1 MAELTL
7 FSYRSGH
14 SRLHRIDVRFKIL
27 GILFISMVSLNVRVL
42 SLTILSCLL
51 IILII
56 DCRLQLKSFLREI
69 RYFLILMLIIL
80 IAHAL
85 SSKGTMV
92 FQLYFLSISMQGLY
106 EGALI
111 CWRLFLVV
119 LVGLLFVSTTR
130 PSEIKAAVEWF
141 LNPIPF
147 VSGKRLATMLS
158 LVMRFIPVILDQARE
173 TAAAQ
178 KARCVENRKNP
189 VYRLIRLGI
198 PLIRR
203 TFERADRLAVAM
215 EARCYTENRADPE
228 LCATRMDWIALVVM
242 ILICGLI
249 VSI

>member
-14 SRLHRIDVRFKIL
+14 SGLHRIDVRFKIL
-27 GILFISMVSLNVRVL
+27 GLLFISMVSLNVRVL
-42 SLTILSCLL
+42 SLTILSSLL
-51 IILII
+51 IILIV
-56 DCRLQLKSFLREI
+56 DCRLQFKSFLREI

-85 SSKGTMV
+85 STKGTMV
-92 FQLYFLSISMQGLY
+92 FQLYFLSISMHGLY

-130 PSEIKAAVEWF
+130 PSEIKAAIEWF

-198 PLIRR
+198 PRISR
-203 TFERADRLAVAM
+203 TFERADKLAVAM
-215 EARCYTENRADPE
+215 EARCYTENRTDPE
-228 LCATRMDWIALVVM
+228 LSATRLDWMALVVM
-242 ILICGLI
+242 ILICGLV

>member
-1 MAELTL
+1 
-7 FSYRSGH
+7 
-14 SRLHRIDVRFKIL
+14 
-27 GILFISMVSLNVRVL
+27 
-42 SLTILSCLL
+42 
-51 IILII
+51 
-56 DCRLQLKSFLREI
+56 LQFKSFLREI

-85 SSKGTMV
+85 STKGTMV
-92 FQLYFLSISMQGLY
+92 FQLYFLSISMHGLY

-203 TFERADRLAVAM
+203 TFERADKLAVAM
-215 EARCYTENRADPE
+215 EARCYNENRTDPE
-228 LCATRMDWIALVVM
+228 LSATRIDWMALVVM
-242 ILICGLI
+242 ILICGLV

>member
-14 SRLHRIDVRFKIL
+14 SVLHRIDVRFKIL
-27 GILFISMVSLNVRVL
+27 GLLSISMVSLNVRVL
-42 SLTILSCLL
+42 SLTILSSLL

-56 DCRLQLKSFLREI
+56 DCRLEFKSFLREI

-85 SSKGTMV
+85 STKGTMI
-92 FQLYFLSISMQGLY
+92 FQFYFLSISMHGLY

-130 PSEIKAAVEWF
+130 PSQIKAAVEWF

-158 LVMRFIPVILDQARE
+158 LVMRFIPVILNQARE
-173 TAAAQ
+173 NADAQ

-189 VYRLIRLGI
+189 IYRLKKIGF
-198 PLIRR
+198 PLLRR
-203 TFERADRLAVAM
+203 TFETADELAVAM
-215 EARCYTENRADPE
+215 EARCYSENRTEPE
-228 LCATRMDWIALVVM
+228 FTARLRDWMVLM
-242 ILICGLI
+242 
-249 VSI
+249 VSACLFLFGRIY

>member
-14 SRLHRIDVRFKIL
+14 SGLHRIDVRFKIFGL
-27 GILFISMVSLNVRVL
+27 LFISMVSLNVRVL
-42 SLTILSCLL
+42 SLTILSGLL

-56 DCRLQLKSFLREI
+56 DCRLQFKSFLREI

-85 SSKGTMV
+85 STKGTMV
-92 FQLYFLSISMQGLY
+92 FQLYFLSISMHGLY

-130 PSEIKAAVEWF
+130 PSEIKAAIEWF

-203 TFERADRLAVAM
+203 TFERADKLAVAM
-215 EARCYTENRADPE
+215 EARCYTENRTDPE
-228 LCATRMDWIALVVM
+228 LSATRLDWMALVVM
-242 ILICGLI
+242 ILICGLV